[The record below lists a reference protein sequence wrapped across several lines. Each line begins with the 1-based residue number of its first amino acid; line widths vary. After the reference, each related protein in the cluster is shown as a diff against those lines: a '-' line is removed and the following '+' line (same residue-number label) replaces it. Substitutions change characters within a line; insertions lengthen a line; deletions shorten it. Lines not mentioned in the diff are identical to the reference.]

1 MDPKKV
7 IKMINNDQKNG
18 PQSREFVTSQSNNQ
32 SKNNVFI

>member
-1 MDPKKV
+1 MDPKKA

-18 PQSREFVTSQSNNQ
+18 PQSHEFVTSQSSDQ